1 MIYRNAPSLIFI
13 LVCGFILFIFYTA
26 DDQSPNQVNNH
37 LNRYPLPRNRQLLL
51 NNKTQLKTILYW
63 NEFYGRYDTY
73 DFGFGHE
80 AFVEKNCA
88 FSNCFATKDRHLLP
102 SIDMY
107 DAIIIHI
114 RGLPNDW
121 PASRA
126 KEQRYIMLS
135 IDAPIKLYE
144 YRHLEKLAFNWT
156 MTYRL
161 DSDFPVPYAWIDR
174 VLPLPAPPGSTL
186 LQRFIA
192 SHGKKAVTQGPNLAE
207 NKVIWGTCQS
217 LYFRLD
223 SFLIIVFLCISFRL
237 EVVTQ

>member
-1 MIYRNAPSLIFI
+1 
-13 LVCGFILFIFYTA
+13 
-26 DDQSPNQVNNH
+26 
-37 LNRYPLPRNRQLLL
+37 
-51 NNKTQLKTILYW
+51 
-63 NEFYGRYDTY
+63 
-73 DFGFGHE
+73 
-80 AFVEKNCA
+80 
-88 FSNCFATKDRHLLP
+88 
-102 SIDMY
+102 MY

-121 PASRA
+121 PSKRSQ
-126 KEQRYIMLS
+126 EQRYIMLS

-174 VLPLPAPPGSTL
+174 VLPLPAPQGSTL

-207 NKVIWGTCQS
+207 NKVHYFQTPLCLKITEKSVIANEAFKFPEMVNLASFWNTESIYQIS
-217 LYFRLD
+217 LF
-223 SFLIIVFLCISFRL
+223 
-237 EVVTQ
+237 

>member
-1 MIYRNAPSLIFI
+1 
-13 LVCGFILFIFYTA
+13 
-26 DDQSPNQVNNH
+26 
-37 LNRYPLPRNRQLLL
+37 
-51 NNKTQLKTILYW
+51 
-63 NEFYGRYDTY
+63 
-73 DFGFGHE
+73 
-80 AFVEKNCA
+80 
-88 FSNCFATKDRHLLP
+88 
-102 SIDMY
+102 MY

-121 PASRA
+121 PSKRSQ
-126 KEQRYIMLS
+126 EQRYIMLS

-174 VLPLPAPPGSTL
+174 VLPLPAPQGSTL

-207 NKVIWGTCQS
+207 NRV
-217 LYFRLD
+217 L
-223 SFLIIVFLCISFRL
+223 
-237 EVVTQ
+237 

>member
-1 MIYRNAPSLIFI
+1 
-13 LVCGFILFIFYTA
+13 
-26 DDQSPNQVNNH
+26 
-37 LNRYPLPRNRQLLL
+37 
-51 NNKTQLKTILYW
+51 
-63 NEFYGRYDTY
+63 
-73 DFGFGHE
+73 
-80 AFVEKNCA
+80 
-88 FSNCFATKDRHLLP
+88 
-102 SIDMY
+102 MY

-121 PASRA
+121 PSKRSQ
-126 KEQRYIMLS
+126 EQRYIMLS

-174 VLPLPAPPGSTL
+174 VLPLPAPQGSTL

-207 NKVIWGTCQS
+207 NKVHYLLSNPT
-217 LYFRLD
+217 
-223 SFLIIVFLCISFRL
+223 VFENHRKKGVI
-237 EVVTQ
+237 